1 MILFIVGNGL
11 DRSLGLP
18 IDYRNNLLSILEQM
32 DTKKAEFISKVFF
45 LDDEKLWS
53 EFENNIGNIKDLH
66 PKSKLS
72 NH

>member
-32 DTKKAEFISKVFF
+32 DTKKEEFISKVFF

-53 EFENNIGNIKDLH
+53 EFENNIGNVKDLH